1 MSSFRKAGV
10 YVDTVVILLVIAF
23 LFCASCS
30 PYANQTDISSDVE
43 SETGVP
49 SIPDSTTL
57 QNTNASIGEIHPY
70 PSPADLLSRA
80 HVMIIEWESVQS
92 LVELKDFHP
101 FISDFMEVKCRVIKT
116 YDGTFEDTQAPSGIV
131 TLIVPE
137 FFSDSIR
144 YGEEALVLTE
154 YIQRLT
160 FSYNDG
166 TEVVKP
172 AFALFPDYSFLE
184 KNLYNMPFLLNVFY
198 IENGTIRIDLNQ
210 MFSFC
215 NGNFCFPENQNV
227 FPVDPESGHELPYLQ
242 TTVALMFE
250 IRLILHS
257 KGIVVPEF
265 RNGITLEEFDGLMEA
280 ALSQPKSR

>member
-1 MSSFRKAGV
+1 MRTHTNIIV
-10 YVDTVVILLVIAF
+10 LLLVTI
-23 LFCASCS
+23 LFFCSSCS
-30 PYANQTDISSDVE
+30 PCANQTYYSSKVE

-57 QNTNASIGEIHPY
+57 QNTNASIGEINPY
-70 PSPADLLSRA
+70 PSSADLLSRA

-92 LVELKDFHP
+92 RVENKDWFP
-101 FISDFMEVKCRVIKT
+101 FITDFLEVKCRIIKT
-116 YDGTFEDTQAPSGIV
+116 YDGTFDDTQAPSGSV
-131 TLIVPE
+131 NLIVPE
-137 FFSDSIR
+137 YYSDSIR
-144 YGEEALVLTE
+144 YGAEAIVLTE
-154 YIQRLT
+154 YYPRLPLT
-160 FSYNDG
+160 ENDG
-166 TEVVKP
+166 TEVEKA
-172 AFALFPDYSFLE
+172 AFVLIPEYSFPE
-184 KNLYNMPFLLNVFY
+184 KENYYMPFLLNVFY

-242 TTVALMFE
+242 NTVALMFE

-280 ALSQPKSR
+280 ALTQPKSR